1 MKLSVWAKKQG
12 ISYQTAWR
20 YFKAG
25 KIPNARQMHTG
36 TILIDEDAKETVEDL
51 LRGENREL
59 KKRLAILEANG
70 K

>member
-1 MKLSVWAKKQG
+1 MKLSMWAKKQG

-36 TILIDEDAKETVEDL
+36 TILIDEEIKETVESSL
-51 LRGENREL
+51 KRENKEL
-59 KKRLAILEANG
+59 KERLVELEANE
-70 K
+70 